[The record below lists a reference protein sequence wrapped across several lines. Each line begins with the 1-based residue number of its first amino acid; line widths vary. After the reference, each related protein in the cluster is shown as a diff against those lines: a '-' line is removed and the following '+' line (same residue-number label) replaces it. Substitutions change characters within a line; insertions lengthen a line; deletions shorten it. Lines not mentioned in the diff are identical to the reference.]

1 VSTALAIERTRPGE
15 VRVGGRLG
23 FAEAGAAL
31 ARSGEVV
38 EGGREVAVDIAALA
52 GIDSAT
58 LAVLLAWAAR
68 ARAAGGSL
76 RYIAAPD
83 GLRALAR
90 LCDSEGLLGLTPAA
104 ALPRGGPDT
113 IAAS

>member
-23 FAEAGAAL
+23 FAEASAAL
-31 ARSGEVV
+31 ARSSEVV
-38 EGGREVAVDIAALA
+38 EAGRDVAVDVAALA
-52 GIDSAT
+52 GVDSAT

-76 RYIAAPD
+76 RYVAAPD

-90 LCDSEGLLGLTPAA
+90 LCDSEGLLGLAPATA
-104 ALPRGGPDT
+104 SPRGGLDA